1 VDYTVGGQAAK
12 VFFSGLAGG
21 FTGLYQVNAYD
32 PAGVSPGD
40 AAPLFISAAGF
51 DSAPVLV
58 YIQRCFLLA
67 RNQHRATK
75 REAHKVRLHDASPV
89 AGRVGLRQ
97 PAQFLERGQAHPNSG
112 SHPVRDPKISLI
124 SQRLQWVNLNGPP
137 RRRPASQQRDTGK

>member
-32 PAGVSPGD
+32 PAGVSPRD

-51 DSAPVLV
+51 DSAPMLV

-75 REAHKVRLHDASPV
+75 REAHRVRLQRERCLPGCRASWLAA
-89 AGRVGLRQ
+89 AGAV
-97 PAQFLERGQAHPNSG
+97 P
-112 SHPVRDPKISLI
+112 
-124 SQRLQWVNLNGPP
+124 
-137 RRRPASQQRDTGK
+137 